1 MTRSHYLAILPN
13 IIPSL
18 KTLKRNALLRSSVVK
33 AMAHPTR
40 LLVME
45 RLTHGG
51 QCVNELTALAGCDVT
66 TLSKHLAVM
75 KKAGLLQ
82 CERRGVSIYYQIA
95 CPCFL
100 EFFRCIDLITANHEA
115 QIVNCTVLA
124 C

>member
-1 MTRSHYLAILPN
+1 MRPCTT
-13 IIPSL
+13 
-18 KTLKRNALLRSSVVK
+18 TLKKNAANRSVVVK

-45 RLTHGG
+45 RLTHGE
-51 QCVNELTALAGCDVT
+51 QCVNDLTALAGCDVT

-75 KKAGLLQ
+75 KKAGLLV

-95 CPCFL
+95 CPCFA
-100 EFFRCIDLITANHEA
+100 EFFRCIDLISTTRETHLR
-115 QIVNCTVLA
+115 CA